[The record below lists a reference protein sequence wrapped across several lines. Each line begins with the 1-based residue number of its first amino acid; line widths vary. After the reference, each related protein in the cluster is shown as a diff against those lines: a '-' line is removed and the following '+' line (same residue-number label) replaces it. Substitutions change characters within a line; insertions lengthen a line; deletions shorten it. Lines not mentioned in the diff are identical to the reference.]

1 VLFVVCLALDG
12 KGGKG
17 LSVVSLLSLKKHVNF
32 DVDVPRSAAS
42 RQPCPGDTGITRL
55 QMNIERRCAC
65 AEGGYKQ
72 D

>member
-32 DVDVPRSAAS
+32 DVDVPRSAGS
-42 RQPCPGDTGITRL
+42 CQPRPGNTGITHI
-55 QMNIERRCAC
+55 QMNVERRCAC
-65 AEGGYKQ
+65 TEGGYKQ

>member
-1 VLFVVCLALDG
+1 MLFVVCLALDG

-17 LSVVSLLSLKKHVNF
+17 LSVISLLLLKKHLNF

-42 RQPCPGDTGITRL
+42 HQPRPGNTGITRL
-55 QMNIERRCAC
+55 WINVERRCAC